1 MVKHRTREQLQ
12 NVAPEHRDYALYKE
26 LDEKGVQYYAL
37 GLYRLGSEKKMYVD
51 CPYSKKKDKKVWIK
65 CCKSC
70 ENFLGST
77 AKMRNHW
84 LCKKV
89 KNENKS

>member
-1 MVKHRTREQLQ
+1 MTKHKTMEKLK
-12 NVAPEHRDYALYKE
+12 NIAPEHRDYTLYKE
-26 LDEKGVQYYAL
+26 LDEKGIEYHAL
-37 GLYRLGSEKKMYVD
+37 GLQKIGKRMYVD

-65 CCKSC
+65 YCKSC
-70 ENFLGST
+70 KNFLGST

-89 KNENKS
+89 KNE